1 MWNRLVR
8 TSDDWSITV
17 LRVAL
22 GIVILPHAL
31 QKSLGLF
38 GGGGIGGTIQFFNQ
52 ALGIPPVLGVLVIV
66 AETLGSL
73 GLILGFLGRLAATA
87 IAAIMLGAVYLI
99 HWDVGFFMNWS
110 GTQSGEG
117 FEYHILALA
126 LALAV
131 MVKGSGAWSADRRLA
146 ASSET
151 RAEAK
156 EPLLVSQKAA

>member
-1 MWNRLVR
+1 MWNRLMR
-8 TSDDWSITV
+8 TSDDWSISV

-22 GIVILPHAL
+22 GIVMLPHAL
-31 QKSLGLF
+31 QKTLGLF
-38 GGGGIGGTIQFFNQ
+38 GGSGIGGTIQFFNQ

-73 GLILGFLGRLAATA
+73 GLIPGFVGRLAAA
-87 IAAIMLGAVYLI
+87 GIAAIMLGAVYLI
-99 HWDVGFFMNWS
+99 HWDVGFFMNWN

-126 LALAV
+126 LAFAV
-131 MVKGSGAWSADRRLA
+131 MVKGSGAWSLDRRLA
-146 ASSET
+146 ATSET

-156 EPLLVSQKAA
+156 KPVLATPKAA